1 MNQLLTKKITVS
13 GRVQGVGYRSWL
25 QKLCKNNNVKGWVLN
40 KKNNEVEAVFIKI
53 NEGLFKNILSN
64 CFLGP
69 EKAIIQN
76 ILVGDFAPKGE
87 AKNTFQIKK

>member
-13 GRVQGVGYRSWL
+13 GVVQGVGYRSWL
-25 QKLCKNNNVKGWVLN
+25 QKLCKN
-40 KKNNEVEAVFIKI
+40 NNEVEAVFIKI

-76 ILVGDFAPKGE
+76 VLVGDFAPKGE